1 MKSISLNIFIF
12 VALSLAV
19 AFTASC
25 KRKGSGG
32 SSAIETVIV
41 NTSAEEGSFVLS
53 NLEVEPCDNCPPWKL
68 NELMSIDQVPAVY
81 ITEWKKAENVD
92 TCAPLVLFGAELEDG
107 ITIRSATFWGGW
119 AVAYDTPSQRSAFGI
134 AGTGAIADGTEYKFP
149 NRIDWSDGSYVSYG
163 LEGGTGPNYLA
174 YLTVS
179 GQGCLYNV
187 WTTRGKEHLE
197 LLIDSIR
204 MIESD

>member
-1 MKSISLNIFIF
+1 MKNISLSIFIF
-12 VALSLAV
+12 VALSLTV
-19 AFTASC
+19 VFTNSC
-25 KRKGSGG
+25 KGKGSVG
-32 SSAIETVIV
+32 SNAIETETV
-41 NTSAEEGSFVLS
+41 NTSVVEESLS
-53 NLEVEPCDNCPPWKL
+53 DLEVEPCEDCPPWKL
-68 NELMSIDQVPAVY
+68 NELMSIDHVPAVY

-92 TCAPLVLFGAELEDG
+92 ICTPLVLFGADLEDD

-134 AGTGAIADGTEYKFP
+134 AGTGALADGTEYKFP
-149 NRIDWSDGSYVSYG
+149 NRIDWSDGSYVAYG

-179 GQGCLYNV
+179 EQGCLYNI

-197 LLIDSIR
+197 LLINSIR
-204 MIESD
+204 MIDSD